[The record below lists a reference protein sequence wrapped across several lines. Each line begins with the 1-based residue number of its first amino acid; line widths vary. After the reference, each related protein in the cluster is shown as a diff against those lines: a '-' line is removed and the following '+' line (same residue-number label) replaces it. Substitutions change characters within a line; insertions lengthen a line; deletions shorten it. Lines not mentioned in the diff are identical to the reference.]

1 MPPSV
6 TDQSHR
12 SEVPKGQGRYT
23 RVTRS
28 AQSTRTGHQANFVE
42 SCPSAGLSSWVVVA
56 PQTPPTGSTLARDV
70 ALYTVARLAMVAAMA
85 LILVLAGVPLL
96 VSILLALVVAL
107 PLSIVLLGSLRA
119 RVNAGLAVVGERR
132 RAERDRLRRQLRG
145 D

>member
-1 MPPSV
+1 
-6 TDQSHR
+6 
-12 SEVPKGQGRYT
+12 
-23 RVTRS
+23 
-28 AQSTRTGHQANFVE
+28 
-42 SCPSAGLSSWVVVA
+42 VVA

-70 ALYTVARLAMVAAMA
+70 ALYTVARLAMIAAVA

-119 RVNAGLAVVGERR
+119 RVNTGLAVVGERR

>member
-1 MPPSV
+1 MPPSA

-12 SEVPKGQGRYT
+12 SEVPGAQRRYT
-23 RVTRS
+23 LLTRS
-28 AQSTRTGHQANFVE
+28 AQSTRTGRQPGIRGGP
-42 SCPSAGLSSWVVVA
+42 PSAGLSSLVVVA
-56 PQTPPTGSTLARDV
+56 PQTPPTGPTLARDV

-96 VSILLALVVAL
+96 VSILIALVVAL
-107 PLSIVLLGSLRA
+107 PLSMVLLGSLRA
-119 RVNAGLAVVGERR
+119 RVNTGLAVVGERR

>member
-1 MPPSV
+1 M
-6 TDQSHR
+6 
-12 SEVPKGQGRYT
+12 
-23 RVTRS
+23 
-28 AQSTRTGHQANFVE
+28 
-42 SCPSAGLSSWVVVA
+42 VA

-70 ALYTVARLAMVAAMA
+70 ALYTVARLAMIAAVA

-119 RVNAGLAVVGERR
+119 RVNTGLAVVGERR

>member
-1 MPPSV
+1 V
-6 TDQSHR
+6 
-12 SEVPKGQGRYT
+12 EGR
-23 RVTRS
+23 R
-28 AQSTRTGHQANFVE
+28 
-42 SCPSAGLSSWVVVA
+42 SAGLSSLVVVA

-119 RVNAGLAVVGERR
+119 RVNTGLAVVGERR

>member
-1 MPPSV
+1 M
-6 TDQSHR
+6 
-12 SEVPKGQGRYT
+12 
-23 RVTRS
+23 
-28 AQSTRTGHQANFVE
+28 
-42 SCPSAGLSSWVVVA
+42 VA

-70 ALYTVARLAMVAAMA
+70 ALYTVARLVMVAAMA

-96 VSILLALVVAL
+96 VSILIALVVAL
-107 PLSIVLLGSLRA
+107 PLSMVLLGSLRA

>member
-1 MPPSV
+1 
-6 TDQSHR
+6 
-12 SEVPKGQGRYT
+12 
-23 RVTRS
+23 
-28 AQSTRTGHQANFVE
+28 
-42 SCPSAGLSSWVVVA
+42 VVA

-145 D
+145 DQ

>member
-1 MPPSV
+1 M
-6 TDQSHR
+6 
-12 SEVPKGQGRYT
+12 
-23 RVTRS
+23 
-28 AQSTRTGHQANFVE
+28 
-42 SCPSAGLSSWVVVA
+42 
-56 PQTPPTGSTLARDV
+56 
-70 ALYTVARLAMVAAMA
+70 ALYTVARLAMVAATA

-119 RVNAGLAVVGERR
+119 RVNTGLAVVGERR